1 MLRRRG
7 HCPLHLARV
16 LDDSNWVLP
25 QKKDEIRMKLTKNK
39 LLRSAGR
46 QMRPSPVVVVL
57 MAIGLVGMVFVQA
70 ARAQAL
76 STTTIQG
83 TVYLA
88 NGHAGSGTLRVSWPT
103 FTTANGQAVI
113 ADSTTVTIGP
123 DGFVNVNLAPN
134 LGATPAGLFYTAVI
148 YLSDGTT
155 STQY

>member
-7 HCPLHLARV
+7 DCPLYLARV

-46 QMRPSPVVVVL
+46 QMRQSPVIVVL
-57 MAIGLVGMVFVQA
+57 IAIELLGMVLVQA

-76 STTTIQG
+76 STTTVQG

-134 LGATPAGLFYTAVI
+134 LGATPTGLYYTAVF